1 MKTNKTKQLEA
12 IILERFGTPI
22 GERPTYYGVPDE
34 REDSPEDT
42 TSKKSKRVHASLL
55 K

>member
-1 MKTNKTKQLEA
+1 MKTDKLKKIES

-42 TSKKSKRVHASLL
+42 DKRTSKRVHASLL